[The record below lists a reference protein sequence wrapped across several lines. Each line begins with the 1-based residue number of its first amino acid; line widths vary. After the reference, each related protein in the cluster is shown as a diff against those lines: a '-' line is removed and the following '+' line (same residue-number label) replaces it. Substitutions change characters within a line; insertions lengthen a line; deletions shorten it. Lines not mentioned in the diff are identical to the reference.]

1 MSRSEWE
8 AACHHGSTCA
18 LTGSA
23 AFFDSIPGSFTV
35 VNGPLW
41 CYFYAMK
48 YVDNENPMASM
59 RFSCTQ
65 VGPNSLVY
73 GTEDDLCK
81 GLSSIETYAKPERV
95 FALNNCSVSLVGDDV
110 QGIADQMDLPWPV
123 YAMDS
128 GGMKGSFEAGY
139 SAASLRI

>member
-23 AFFDSIPGSFTV
+23 AFFDSIPGRFTV

-73 GTEDDLCK
+73 GTEDDLRK
-81 GLSSIETYAKPERV
+81 GLSGIETYAKPERV
-95 FALNNCSVSLVGDDV
+95 FIENNCSVSRPLSSHSGKA
-110 QGIADQMDLPWPV
+110 ADT
-123 YAMDS
+123 S
-128 GGMKGSFEAGY
+128 REALRSPPPY
-139 SAASLRI
+139 HIFPTASTF

>member
-23 AFFDSIPGSFTV
+23 AFFDSIPGSFTM

-48 YVDNENPMASM
+48 YVDNENPMALQASKPM
-59 RFSCTQ
+59 RS
-65 VGPNSLVY
+65 PN
-73 GTEDDLCK
+73 
-81 GLSSIETYAKPERV
+81 
-95 FALNNCSVSLVGDDV
+95 VSL
-110 QGIADQMDLPWPV
+110 
-123 YAMDS
+123 
-128 GGMKGSFEAGY
+128 
-139 SAASLRI
+139 

>member
-1 MSRSEWE
+1 
-8 AACHHGSTCA
+8 
-18 LTGSA
+18 
-23 AFFDSIPGSFTV
+23 
-35 VNGPLW
+35 
-41 CYFYAMK
+41 MK

-73 GTEDDLCK
+73 GTEDDLRK

-128 GGMKGSFEAGY
+128 GGMKGEWR
-139 SAASLRI
+139 L